1 MDKSYEDVYYNFD
14 ENRHKNLWELKNRL
28 KQEYGV
34 ADDWSSNARRLQ
46 RIMKSRRDDEFKVV
60 GIEKMLFEIYRGSQ
74 KFRKDN
80 EIPFNEMPDWMTHIN
95 EELKHSYRLCHITD
109 RMAHINIRD
118 ILKDS
123 CFYYAA
129 GNDISPIIT
138 FEGYV
143 YSFVHCDI
151 LDYDDYFS
159 NMELIK
165 AKLRIHDYEEIQ
177 KMNIGEDFLQI
188 NPRNDWTYN
197 KSELSL
203 WKKNGKIMSLLYIV
217 DRSEVVWEN
226 LYEKFNIR
234 PLAICNLVNEGPSP
248 EIKSENL
255 LPIYILGYIYGSQ
268 EYEKLLD
275 KKFVY
280 LGTEYSADHDY
291 LEYMGA
297 GYLSKIKS
305 I

>member
-1 MDKSYEDVYYNFD
+1 MDKSYEDVY
-14 ENRHKNLWELKNRL
+14 RGSPKKLWELTNRL

-34 ADDWSSNARRLQ
+34 TDDWFSNARRLQ
-46 RIMKSRRDDEFKVV
+46 RIMKSRRDNEFKVV
-60 GIEKMLFEIYRGSQ
+60 GIEKMLSEIYRGSQ

-80 EIPFNEMPDWMTHIN
+80 EISFNEMPDWLTHIN
-95 EELKHSYRLCHITD
+95 EELKHSYPLRYITD
-109 RMAHINIRD
+109 RMAKINIRD

-151 LDYDDYFS
+151 LEYDDYFS

-177 KMNIGEDFLQI
+177 KMNVGEDFLQI

-203 WKKNGKIMSLLYIV
+203 WKKNEKIISLLYII
-217 DRSEVVWEN
+217 DSSKVVWEN

-234 PLAICNLVNEGPSP
+234 PLAICNLVNEGGSP
-248 EIKSENL
+248 RIQSKNL
-255 LPIYILGYIYGSQ
+255 LPIYVLGYGGEIYGSQ
-268 EYEKLLD
+268 EYEIIE

-280 LGTEYSADHDY
+280 LGGEYNADYDY